1 MGLKIALAVLLA
13 LALAWGVVLH
23 RARAQEAVAVAAHPP
38 RGELIEVDGQQ
49 VHAVVMGPEAGEAPD
64 LVLIH
69 GASGN
74 FTDWTFRLG
83 PELAQDYRV
92 IIFDRPGLG
101 YTDRVAEDGTSVIR
115 QAAVL
120 QEAAARLGARNPVVL
135 GHSYG
140 GAVALAW
147 AINHPDHLAAL
158 VAVSAA
164 SHPWDT
170 GLSTYYRLLSHPVAG
185 PLVIP
190 PLTAFVPQSRVQE
203 AIAEVFQPD
212 DVPEGYFA
220 HFAADLTLRR
230 SSLRA
235 NALQRASL
243 LSEIKRMV
251 PYYEDIKVPTEILH
265 GTADTTVGLSIHS
278 QPLAKKIRNANLVL
292 LPGTGHMP
300 HHAEPDEIVAAIH
313 RAAARAGLRPAP

>member
-1 MGLKIALAVLLA
+1 MGLKITLSLLVVLA
-13 LALAWGVVLH
+13 LACAIVLH
-23 RARAQEAVAVAAHPP
+23 RARAQEAAAMQAHPP
-38 RGELIEVDGQQ
+38 RGEIITVDGHDI
-49 VHAVVMGPEAGEAPD
+49 HAVVMGPDAGDAPD

-83 PELAQDYRV
+83 PELARDYRV

-101 YTDRVAEDGTSVIR
+101 YSDRADDTGTSVVR
-115 QAAVL
+115 QAALL
-120 QEAAARLGARNPVVL
+120 QGAAARLGAETPIVL

-147 AINHPDHLAAL
+147 AINHPENISAL

-164 SHPWDT
+164 SHTWDT
-170 GLSTYYRLLSHPVAG
+170 GLSTYYKVLSHPVAG
-185 PLVIP
+185 PVVIP
-190 PLTAFVPQSRVQE
+190 LITAFVPQARVE
-203 AIAEVFQPD
+203 RAIAEVFEPD
-212 DVPEGYFA
+212 TVPTGYFD

-230 SSLRA
+230 KSMRA
-235 NALQRASL
+235 NALQRANL

-251 PYYEDIKVPTEILH
+251 PYYRDISVPTEILH

-278 QPLAKKIRNANLVL
+278 QPLARAIRNANLVL

-300 HHAEPDEIVAAIH
+300 HHVLPDDIIAAIH